1 MNRSF
6 ILFLLLSVFRLSF
19 AQNNKDL
26 IGFATMN
33 GGTTGGEGG
42 TEVTVSD
49 YAGLKKYAEEP
60 ETKYVILI
68 QGTITGSGSIADK
81 NYSGSVKVASNK
93 TLLGVGN
100 TALLKGVGLKMS
112 NAHNVIVRNLKITL
126 TGIAIP
132 DSLVEKDIP
141 GIYSA
146 KGDEGR
152 AQLLVNEGD
161 CICIQKQ
168 STNIWI
174 DHCEVFN
181 EDPAKQLNID
191 LYDGLIDIRNASSF
205 ITISWCYLHDHHKCH
220 LVGSSDKDEFDR
232 KVTFHHNYYR
242 NLDERLPSF
251 RFGAAHIFNNYYEN
265 LRVGG
270 INSRMGAC
278 LKVEGN
284 YFKDSKDPIGTRN
297 SKVEGKWE
305 VKGNK
310 FEHCEGSMPESSNC
324 SLEIPYEYKSAWT
337 KEAALKEL
345 LVKHAGVEK
354 VSKNPKTEAK

>member
-1 MNRSF
+1 MNR
-6 ILFLLLSVFRLSF
+6 IAITLLFLGFFYASK
-19 AQNNKDL
+19 AQHNNEL
-26 IGFATMN
+26 IGFATLN
-33 GGTTGGEGG
+33 GGTIGGEGG

-68 QGTITGSGSIADK
+68 GGTITGSGSIADK
-81 NYSGSVKVASNK
+81 NYDGSIKVASNK
-93 TLLGVGN
+93 TLIGIGN
-100 TALLKGVGLKMS
+100 TTLLKGVGLMIS
-112 NAHNVIVRNLKITL
+112 NAHNIIVRNLKVTL
-126 TGIAIP
+126 TGIHVP
-132 DSLVEKDIP
+132 DSLVEKDIS

-152 AQLLVNEGD
+152 AQLLVNAGD
-161 CICIQKQ
+161 CISIQKQ

-181 EDPAKQLNID
+181 EDPATQLNID
-191 LYDGLIDIRNASSF
+191 LYDGLIDIKNASSF

-232 KVTFHHNYYR
+232 RVTFHHNYYK
-242 NLDERLPSF
+242 NIDERLPSF

-278 LKVEGN
+278 LKIEGN
-284 YFKDSKDPIGTRN
+284 QFKDAKNPIGTRN

-310 FEHCEGSMPESSNC
+310 FEHCEGSMPDTSNC
-324 SLEIPYEYKSAWT
+324 SLEIPYEYKSSWT
-337 KEAALKEL
+337 KETALKDL

-354 VSKNPKTEAK
+354 NLKQPKIKAK

>member
-1 MNRSF
+1 MIRSF
-6 ILFLLLSVFRLSF
+6 IFLSILFFF
-19 AQNNKDL
+19 FQAEAQYNSGPV
-26 IGFATMN
+26 GFAALN
-33 GGTTGGEGG
+33 GGTTGGSGG
-42 TEVTVSD
+42 KEVTVSN
-49 YAGLKKYAEEP
+49 YADLKKYAEEP
-60 ETKYVILI
+60 ETKYVIHVE
-68 QGTITGSGSIADK
+68 GTIIGSGSIAKGD
-81 NYSGSVKVASNK
+81 YDGSIKVASNK

-100 TALLKGVGLKMS
+100 TALLKGMGIMVS
-112 NAHNVIVRNLKITL
+112 NAHNIILRNLKVTL
-126 TGIAIP
+126 TGIHIP

-152 AQLLVNEGD
+152 AQILVNAGD
-161 CICIQKQ
+161 CISIQKQ

-181 EDPAKQLNID
+181 EDPATQLNID
-191 LYDGLIDIRNASSF
+191 LYDGLIDIKNTSSF

-242 NLDERLPSF
+242 NIDERLPSF

-278 LKVEGN
+278 LKIESN
-284 YFKDSKDPIGTRN
+284 LFKDSKDPIGTRN
-297 SKVEGKWE
+297 SKTVGQWE
-305 VKGNK
+305 VKDNK
-310 FEHCEGSMPESSNC
+310 FDNCTGSMPDSSNC
-324 SLEIPYEYKSAWT
+324 SLEIPYEYKSVLT
-337 KEAALKEL
+337 KVAALKEL
-345 LVKHAGVEK
+345 LLQHAGVEK
-354 VSKNPKTEAK
+354 KLKSPKIEAK